1 MKTFI
6 WLIRRE
12 FWENRAIWT
21 IPAALGVL
29 ITLAAL
35 FGRVDADAG
44 SAAQNRASVES
55 GLLALGVLFCALMSL
70 YSTWYLVECLYA
82 DRKDRSVL
90 FWKSL
95 PITDGATV
103 LSKLFTALIA
113 IPVVYMI
120 AADVTALLVAF
131 IVSLRTHWTL
141 GTAPWQPGTWIEG
154 QVLWLYVIASS
165 ALWYLPLAGALM
177 VVSAWAKR
185 AALLWSTLLPIAA
198 ILAEQL
204 FLHSHRLADILQNRL
219 FGYFQLAFHGASA
232 GAADSGSIGGID
244 AVAAHDSLFAL
255 INPAAFLS
263 NTATWVGAL
272 AGAALVAAAVRLR
285 MSRTDS

>member
-1 MKTFI
+1 MKTYL

-44 SAAQNRASVES
+44 SAEQNRVSVET
-55 GLLALGVLFCALMSL
+55 GLLALGALFCAVMSL

-113 IPVVYMI
+113 IPVVYMV

-141 GTAPWQPGTWIEG
+141 GTAPWQPGIWFEC

-165 ALWYLPLAGALM
+165 AVWYLPLAGALM
-177 VVSAWAKR
+177 LVSAWAKR

-204 FLHSHRLADILQNRL
+204 FIHSHKLADMLQNRL
-219 FGYFQLAFHGASA
+219 FGYFQLAFRGTSAASA
-232 GAADSGSIGGID
+232 DSVSMGSID
-244 AVAAHDSLFAL
+244 VMAAHDSLLAV

-263 NTATWVGAL
+263 NTGTWVGAL
-272 AGAALVAAAVRLR
+272 AGAALIAGAVQLR
-285 MSRTDS
+285 MRRTES

>member
-1 MKTFI
+1 M
-6 WLIRRE
+6 RS
-12 FWENRAIWT
+12 
-21 IPAALGVL
+21 GCC
-29 ITLAAL
+29 
-35 FGRVDADAG
+35 
-44 SAAQNRASVES
+44 SV
-55 GLLALGVLFCALMSL
+55 AVMSL
-70 YSTWYLVECLYA
+70 YSTWYLVDCLYA

-113 IPVVYMI
+113 IPVVYMV

-141 GTAPWQPGTWIEG
+141 GTAPWQPGTWLEC
-154 QVLWLYVIASS
+154 QVLWLYVIASA

-204 FLHSHRLADILQNRL
+204 FMNSHRLADILQNRL
-219 FGYFQLAFHGASA
+219 FGYFQLAFFRTSA
-232 GAADSGSIGGID
+232 GSADSGSIGSID
-244 AVAAHDSLFAL
+244 AMAAHNSLLSL
-255 INPAAFLS
+255 INSAAFLS
-263 NTATWVGAL
+263 STATWVGAL
-272 AGAALVAAAVRLR
+272 AGAALVAGAVHLR
-285 MSRTDS
+285 TRGTEC